1 MIPFGIGGDE
11 PCPGGGAVDESTG
24 DGGTDA
30 YARRGGRII
39 VIVTNDCKASANL
52 GRFIS
57 IIIIAIIATNPRSV
71 LLLLFI
77 LILRG

>member
-1 MIPFGIGGDE
+1 MIPFGIGDDE

-39 VIVTNDCKASANL
+39 AIVTNYYKASANL
-52 GRFIS
+52 GRCNV
-57 IIIIAIIATNPRSV
+57 IIIVIIATNPCRV